1 MKPGWLAAPLLA
13 LLACP
18 SSSRSTPAT
27 DAGDAPDAGPDGG
40 VEAGADATTPV
51 DWTIA
56 LDGTTSPRPLS
67 PALLGHYDLSGALYG
82 YDQVAGLPSA
92 LAPAGFH
99 DWRIGLGRWESNT
112 QLLPTLTDG
121 TSCATAL
128 AGVPSQAFAPSGT
141 TDLALIAARDWFV
154 DDGNPVTATDLQDD
168 ARYALTYVRHAIDVA
183 AALGASPYLG
193 IDRMPLAFAAN
204 RTPSRT
210 TAAWAEACN
219 WTWVNAV
226 SNGPPASSYL
236 GTDALF
242 AQAVVG
248 VVQRVVEGSAGE
260 APRVAPYWE
269 IWNEPELAYAW
280 PPSDTNLTTFFTM
293 ALRTLV
299 ALDQYRTASSSPAA
313 KALHFGLASFA
324 HASTA
329 VTVITSLDAASTHVP
344 VDFFSFHSYS
354 NDPLMIVS
362 DVQSVVD
369 ARAASKTYTGAEL
382 SLSEWGPDL
391 SNTLDPSTM
400 DLPLLVATVL
410 ARSATLGL
418 DRSDHTFFWDYFA
431 GIPWGLLDNTVKPV
445 PLDYAY
451 VLLAATIGTG
461 AARLVVGG
469 ATDGSLDAGNGAVL
483 ASRDASGGTHVLLVN
498 RGTAPRTTAVTVN
511 GAGATPSRVRVFA
524 SPAAGVMDVA
534 PSPVVTVPPLSI
546 VLVDL

>member
-1 MKPGWLAAPLLA
+1 MKPGWLAAPVLA

-18 SSSRSTPAT
+18 SGSAPSPVADAGGTVEAGLESGV
-27 DAGDAPDAGPDGG
+27 DAGDA
-40 VEAGADATTPV
+40 TTAV

-56 LDGTTSPRPLS
+56 LDGTTAPRPLS
-67 PALLGHYDLSGALYG
+67 PALLGHYDLSGALYA
-82 YDQVAGLPSA
+82 YDQVPGLPAA

-99 DWRIGLGRWESNT
+99 DWRVGLGRWESAT

-121 TSCATAL
+121 SSCAAVL
-128 AGVPSQAFAPSGT
+128 QGLPAQAFAPAGT
-141 TDLALIAARDWFV
+141 TDLGLVAARDWFV
-154 DDGNPVTATDLQDD
+154 DDGNPVTATNLQDD
-168 ARYALTYVRHAIDVA
+168 TRYALTYVRHALDVA
-183 AALGASPYLG
+183 AALGASPYVG
-193 IDRMPLAFAAN
+193 IDQMPLAFAVN

-210 TAAWAEACN
+210 NAAWPDACH

-226 SNGPPASSYL
+226 SNGPPAAAYL

-248 VVQRVVEGSAGE
+248 MVRRVVEGSGGE
-260 APRVAPYWE
+260 APRAATYWE

-280 PPSDTNLTTFFTM
+280 PASDKNLTTFFTM
-293 ALRTLV
+293 SIQSLV
-299 ALDQYRTASSSPAA
+299 ALDQYRTQSSSPAA

-329 VTVITSLDAASTHVP
+329 VTVIGSLDAASTHVP

-354 NDPLMIVS
+354 NDPLVIVT
-362 DVQSVVD
+362 DVASVVN
-369 ARAASKTYTGAEL
+369 ARAASKTYAGAEL

-391 SNTLDPSTM
+391 SNTLDPTTM

-410 ARSATLGL
+410 ARAATLGL

-431 GIPWGLLDNTVKPV
+431 GIPWGLVDNTVKPV

-451 VLLAATIGTG
+451 VLLAATIGSGST
-461 AARLVVGG
+461 RLVVGG
-469 ATDGSLDAGNGAVL
+469 ATDGALDAGNGAVL

-498 RGTAPRTTAVTVN
+498 RGATARTTRVTVN
-511 GAGATPSRVRVFA
+511 GAGGTPKRVRVFD
-524 SPAAGVMDVA
+524 SPAAGVADVA
-534 PSPVVTVPPLSI
+534 PSQVVMVPAMSV